1 MYQDTITLFNRKPGE
16 RGQGDTWYPTVIK
29 GVNLNADRA
38 ALIAK
43 YGENSQD
50 NAYLGIH
57 YRKKN
62 GEIVIDCD
70 SEVEKPW
77 MPPKAWDKTEDSVTF
92 NSGNDFDFFW
102 AGEWTGGIV
111 TDAEYLD
118 EGFYNFLNRT
128 EDYVFAISKVA
139 IHTAIPLIEIWGK

>member
-29 GVNLNADRA
+29 GVNLNIDRA
-38 ALIAK
+38 AILAK

-50 NAYLGIH
+50 SAYLGIH

-62 GEIVIDCD
+62 GEIVIVCD
-70 SEVEKPW
+70 SDVEKPW
-77 MPPKAWDKTEDSVTF
+77 MSPSKWDKTEDSITF
-92 NSGNDFDFFW
+92 TSGNDFDFFW

-111 TDAEYLD
+111 TDADYLD